1 MPTPASAPAP
11 RPGPTCALTPAFA
24 GLGSPPLPL
33 DLAVLRQGE
42 PLILA
47 ADAGGL
53 VVVHPA

>member
-1 MPTPASAPAP
+1 
-11 RPGPTCALTPAFA
+11 
-24 GLGSPPLPL
+24 GSPPLPL
-33 DLAVLRQGE
+33 DLDVLRQGE